1 MFGRLSKQLD
11 VDIIMLTFTQAE
23 HDLLAQATAVRE
35 TEVVSLQQALGRVLA
50 EPCFSSLSVPPADN
64 SAMDG
69 YVLRCQDW
77 QASDCVLPISQ
88 RIPAGESPQA
98 LSPGTVARIFT
109 GAMIP
114 EGADAVIMQEKAQL
128 EGDGVCFSEAP
139 KMGENIRRVGEDI
152 ASGDEI
158 LSVGQR
164 LRPQDIGLA
173 ASVGLSE
180 LTVYRPLKVAI
191 FSTGDELT
199 EPGEPLLTGHIY
211 NSNRYVLISLL
222 QSMGCTVVDLGRVED
237 SLEATMKTLEAA
249 SQDTDVV
256 ITTGGVSVGEEDY
269 VKEAVESLGQLNLW
283 RVAIKPGK
291 PLAFGR
297 IGDALF
303 LGLPGNPVSAF
314 VTFCV
319 LGRSLLL
326 KMQGVRDTGLPLM
339 SAVAGFD
346 WLRPGKR
353 QEYVR
358 VRMQTDNQ
366 GAQQLQIFPHQG
378 SGVLTSTVWA
388 EGLAV
393 IPIDRVIRV
402 GDNIDWLPFSGL
414 LA

>member
-1 MFGRLSKQLD
+1 
-11 VDIIMLTFTQAE
+11 MLTFAQAE

-35 TEVVSLQQALGRVLA
+35 TDVVSLQQALGRVLA
-50 EPCFSSLSVPPADN
+50 ESCFSSLAVPPADN

-69 YVLRCQDW
+69 YAIRCQDW
-77 QASDCVLPISQ
+77 QASDCFLPVSQ
-88 RIPAGESPQA
+88 RISAGESPDA
-98 LSPGTVARIFT
+98 LSAGTVARIFT

-114 EGADAVIMQEKAQL
+114 DGADAVIMQENATVR
-128 EGDGVCFSEAP
+128 GDAVCFSSQPQVGA
-139 KMGENIRRVGEDI
+139 NIRRTGEDI
-152 ASGDEI
+152 CQGAEI
-158 LSVGQR
+158 LSAGLR
-164 LRPQDIGLA
+164 LRPQDIGLV
-173 ASVGLSE
+173 ASVGLSK
-180 LTVYRPLKVAI
+180 LTVYRQLKVAI

-199 EPGEPLLTGHIY
+199 EPGAPLPTGHIY

-222 QSMGCTVVDLGRVED
+222 QSMGCTVVDLGCVED
-237 SLEATMKTLEAA
+237 SLSATTNTLESAA
-249 SQDTDVV
+249 QGADVV

-269 VKEAVESLGQLNLW
+269 VKAAVEALGQLNLW

-297 IGDALF
+297 IGDSLF

-326 KMQGVRDTGLPLM
+326 KMQGVSATDLPLM
-339 SAVAGFD
+339 PAVAGFD
-346 WLRPGKR
+346 WLRPGGR

-358 VRMQTDNQ
+358 VRMQTANQ

-402 GDNIDWLPFSGL
+402 GDHIDWLPFSGL